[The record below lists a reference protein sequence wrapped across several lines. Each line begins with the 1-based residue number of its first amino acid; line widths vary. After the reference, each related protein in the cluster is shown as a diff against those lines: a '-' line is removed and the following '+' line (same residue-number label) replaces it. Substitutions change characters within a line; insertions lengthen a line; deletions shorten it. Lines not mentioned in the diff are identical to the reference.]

1 MIQHSLVPGPRPA
14 RDKPDEPTFLNSALS
29 SYLDFAV
36 SIYMMFSLTGSIL
49 LTPSSGTLSLGLDK

>member
-14 RDKPDEPTFLNSALS
+14 RDKPDEPTFLNSAPS

-36 SIYMMFSLTGSIL
+36 SMMFSLTGSIL